1 MSLKGK
7 RAISTNTLHRLAG
20 DIETAISLLTQQ
32 NGHGGC
38 NTQAVRKLLDVYD
51 CLRGQ
56 LSSGSSD
63 DEKDDQKDAIQKQ
76 QMVLELVIKVLES
89 WAEAQ
94 GLSLISSQQLH
105 SPSAE
110 RNEHVRMLFQEIG
123 KFR

>member
-32 NGHGGC
+32 NGQGGC